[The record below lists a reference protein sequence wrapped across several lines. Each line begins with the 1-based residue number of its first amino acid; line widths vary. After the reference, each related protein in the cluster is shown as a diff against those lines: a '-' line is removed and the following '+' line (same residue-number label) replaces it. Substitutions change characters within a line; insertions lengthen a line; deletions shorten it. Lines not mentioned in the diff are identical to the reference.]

1 MASSRQD
8 WEKRISDLINEAKK
22 HQEAYSEQVGYFQL
36 QIHPSVYSPKY
47 FPETLWYGQNLPSI
61 VKGGSFLEIGVG
73 SGLISLHLAASGSKV
88 VGADI
93 NPFAVE
99 TTQQNFSRNQQEGTF
114 IVSDIFDKI
123 DGRFDFIFWN
133 HPWQIDASVPD
144 ELKTEKTF
152 DLGYQLLQRFVAESA
167 NYLTENGKVLLGTS
181 SFADLEAIRSIVGKG
196 NESLEIVRTG
206 LGHLGRGVTEEYY
219 IVQIQQS

>member
-22 HQEAYSEQVGYFQL
+22 HREAYPAQVGNFEL

-61 VKGGSFLEIGVG
+61 VKGGSFLEMGVG
-73 SGLISLHLAASGSKV
+73 SGLVSLHLAASGSKV
-88 VGADI
+88 IGADI

-99 TTQQNFSRNQQEGTF
+99 TAKANFSRNRQAGTF
-114 IVSDIFDKI
+114 VVSDIFDQI
-123 DGRFDFIFWN
+123 DGKFDYIFWN

-152 DLGYQLLQRFVAESA
+152 DLGYHLLQRFVAESA
-167 NYLTENGKVLLGTS
+167 NYLTEGGKVLLGTS
-181 SFADLEAIRSIVGKG
+181 SFADLKAIQSIVSKG
-196 NESLEIVRTG
+196 GDSLEIVRTG
-206 LGHLGRGVTEEYY
+206 LGHLGGGVTEEYY
-219 IVQIQQS
+219 IVQI

>member
-123 DGRFDFIFWN
+123 DG
-133 HPWQIDASVPD
+133 S
-144 ELKTEKTF
+144 L
-152 DLGYQLLQRFVAESA
+152 
-167 NYLTENGKVLLGTS
+167 TS
-181 SFADLEAIRSIVGKG
+181 SSGTTPGKLMLVSQTNSRRKRHSIWDISYYRDLSQRVLI
-196 NESLEIVRTG
+196 T
-206 LGHLGRGVTEEYY
+206 
-219 IVQIQQS
+219 